1 MDLSK
6 VLEYQKKDAE
16 LIKLERQLFNN
27 EDKKIFN
34 QMIGVVKDAQNKS
47 ALLEKQAGDLINV
60 YNNLKQTY
68 EENIKS
74 ANIISNRKVEE
85 ASLADIENIEQ
96 VASTIINNLSILEK
110 KLLQQA
116 ERVNVVLNEFEQTR
130 KKYNAAREKYNKHKE
145 LYDAESQKLEPILAE
160 KQKEVKKLEQG
171 IEPSIL
177 AKYKQRRQDRIF
189 PVFVPC
195 VDKACGGCRMELPS
209 ASLANLKNNGV
220 LECEHCRRIIY
231 EA

>member
-1 MDLSK
+1 MDLK
-6 VLEYQKKDAE
+6 KLLDYQKQDSE
-16 LIKLERQLFNN
+16 LIKLERQLYNN

-34 QMIGVVKDAQNKS
+34 QMINVVKDAQSKS

-74 ANIISNRKVEE
+74 ANIIGNRKVEE
-85 ASLADIENIEQ
+85 ASISDIENIEQ
-96 VASTIINNLSILEK
+96 VAQTIINNLSILEK

-116 ERVNVVLNEFEQTR
+116 ERVNSVLIEFEKTR
-130 KKYNAAREKYNKHKE
+130 KNYNIARDKYNKHKE
-145 LYDAESQKLEPILAE
+145 LYESESQKIEPIIAE
-160 KQKEVKKLEQG
+160 KQKEIKKLEEG

-209 ASLANLKNNGV
+209 ASLSTLKNNGV